1 MAKSIKNYEKKYT
14 ALEEVVKKLDDES
27 LSMHELLKTYK
38 EGLTL
43 VKECSD
49 LLQLVEE
56 EIEQIIETV
65 QVGDKVR
72 FFRYNRIRIF
82 IQKLLSFKELRI
94 LC

>member
-14 ALEEVVKKLDDES
+14 ALEEVVKKLDDET
-27 LSMHELLKTYK
+27 LSMHEILKTYT

-56 EIEQIIETV
+56 EVEQIIETV
-65 QVGDKVR
+65 QVDT
-72 FFRYNRIRIF
+72 N
-82 IQKLLSFKELRI
+82 
-94 LC
+94 

>member
-27 LSMHELLKTYK
+27 L
-38 EGLTL
+38 
-43 VKECSD
+43 
-49 LLQLVEE
+49 
-56 EIEQIIETV
+56 
-65 QVGDKVR
+65 
-72 FFRYNRIRIF
+72 F